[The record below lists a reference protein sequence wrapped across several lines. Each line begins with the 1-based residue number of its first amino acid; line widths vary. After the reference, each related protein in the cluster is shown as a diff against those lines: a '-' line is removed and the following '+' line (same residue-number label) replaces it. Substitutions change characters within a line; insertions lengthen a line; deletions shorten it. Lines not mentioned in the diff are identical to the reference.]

1 VLRVTV
7 NGISTST
14 PGTLRQACAAALD
27 VARVQEGTWRV
38 LVDPCTQGGTPAMYD
53 VTGRPGRWGHPR
65 LVEAVTADNET
76 GVRA

>member
-1 VLRVTV
+1 MYRVTI

-27 VARVQEGTWRV
+27 VARMQEGTWRV
-38 LVDPCTQGGTPAMYD
+38 LVDPCTQGATPALYD
-53 VTGRPGRWGHPR
+53 VAGRPGQWGVPR
-65 LVEAVTADNET
+65 LVKAVTVDNET